1 MNIQLN
7 LGSKWLFILL
17 FRLKNMMHW
26 RTKVS
31 EKLVKSWKL
40 LDTVIEDVVDKYNNC
55 QESESIKTELLP
67 GLTDPLIQ
75 GDV

>member
-1 MNIQLN
+1 
-7 LGSKWLFILL
+7 
-17 FRLKNMMHW
+17 MMHW